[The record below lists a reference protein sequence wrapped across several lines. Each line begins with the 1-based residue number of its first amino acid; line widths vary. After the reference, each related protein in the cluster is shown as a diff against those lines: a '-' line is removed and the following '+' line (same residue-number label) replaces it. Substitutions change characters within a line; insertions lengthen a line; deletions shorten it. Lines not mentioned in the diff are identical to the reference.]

1 MINKVFI
8 KNYKIF
14 RDFPLE
20 LSPGLNIL
28 VGDNESGKST
38 ILEAINLCLSRKL
51 NGRPIDLELTSY
63 LFNNSVVNEYV
74 TAIKAKSSPL
84 LPEITVEVFLDD
96 ASGLNDYRGTNNS
109 LRENSIGIRLQ
120 ICFNTD
126 FQDEYEKLISTEP
139 DQIQLIPTE
148 FYKVVWQSF
157 SGNAISPRGA
167 KIICSFIDAGSIH
180 LQYGTDYYLQNIIKS
195 GLSTKE
201 RAELS
206 IAYRK
211 LKEEFARTTSIQNI
225 NRQLDTD
232 KSSITSKNLEISL
245 DVSQKTN
252 WEANLIPH
260 LDKLPFHYSGK
271 GEQSSLKIMLA
282 LQRKAE
288 DSQVILIEEPEN
300 NQSFSSMNILIDKIT
315 EKCDGKQIIVTTHS
329 AYVLNK
335 LGLKNLILLSKKQTT
350 TTLSNLPPDTQQY
363 FKILSG
369 YDTLRI
375 ILAKRTILV
384 EGPSDELI
392 VQKAYFQLHKKLP
405 IQNGVDIINVRGL
418 SFSRFLDIAKELD
431 LEISVVTDNDGNY
444 EHKVKSKYST
454 YESEKIKIYASSDN
468 TKNTLEPHL
477 VSSVGLDLLNTIF
490 STTHDEVEMIKYM
503 TECKTEC
510 ALKIFEYSN
519 ELTFPDYINE
529 AVNKE

>member
-1 MINKVFI
+1 MINKVII

-14 RDFPLE
+14 RDFTLDLYPF
-20 LSPGLNIL
+20 LNIL

-38 ILEAINLCLSRKL
+38 ILEAVNLCLSRKL

-63 LFNNSVVNEYV
+63 LFSNSIVHEYV
-74 TAIKAKSSPL
+74 EAIKAKTSPK
-84 LPEITVEVFLDD
+84 LPEIIIEVFLDD
-96 ASGLNDYRGTNNS
+96 ACGLNEYRGTNNL
-109 LRENSIGIRLQ
+109 LRVDSIGIKLQ
-120 ICFNTD
+120 ICFND
-126 FQDEYEKLISTEP
+126 EYQDEYEKLISTDP
-139 DQIQLIPTE
+139 DQMQLIPTE
-148 FYKVVWQSF
+148 FYRVNWISF

-167 KIICSFIDAGSIH
+167 KIICSYIDAGSIH
-180 LQYGTDYYLQNIIKS
+180 LQYGTDYYLQNIIKT
-195 GLSTKE
+195 GLTNKE

-211 LKEEFARTTSIQNI
+211 LKEEFAQTTSIQNI
-225 NRQLDTD
+225 NRQLDSD
-232 KSSITSKNLEISL
+232 KSTITNKNLEITL

-282 LQRKAE
+282 LQRKVDE
-288 DSQVILIEEPEN
+288 SQVILIEEPEN

-335 LGLKNLILLSKKQTT
+335 LGLQNLVLLSKDQLITR
-350 TTLSNLPPDTQQY
+350 LSNLTEDTQQY
-363 FKILSG
+363 FKVLSG

-392 VQKAYFQLHKKLP
+392 IQKAYHQKHNKLP
-405 IQNGVDIINVRGL
+405 IQNGVDVINVRGL
-418 SFSRFLDIAKELD
+418 SFARFLDIGKELN
-431 LEISVVTDNDGNY
+431 LEISVVTDNDGDY
-444 EHKVKSKYST
+444 EHKVKNKYAG
-454 YESEKIKIYASSDN
+454 YECQKIKIYANADN
-468 TKNTLEPHL
+468 AKKTLEPQL
-477 VSSVGLDLLNTIF
+477 LSSIGLDVLNTIF
-490 STTHDEVEMIKYM
+490 STSHSEDEMIKYT
-503 TECKTEC
+503 TENKTEC
-510 ALKIFEYSN
+510 ALKIFEYQN
-519 ELTFPDYINE
+519 TLTFPDYINN
-529 AVNKE
+529 AINKE

>member
-1 MINKVFI
+1 MINKVII

-14 RDFPLE
+14 RDFTLE
-20 LSPGLNIL
+20 LSSGLNIL
-28 VGDNESGKST
+28 VGDNEAGKST

-51 NGRPIDLELTSY
+51 GGRPIDLELTSY
-63 LFNNSVVNEYV
+63 LFTNSVVNEYIS
-74 TAIKAKSSPL
+74 AIKTQGTPT
-84 LPEITVEVFLDD
+84 LPEIIIEVFLND
-96 ASGLNDYRGTNNS
+96 ACGLNDYRGTNNS
-109 LRENSIGIRLQ
+109 LREDSIGIRIQ
-120 ICFNTD
+120 ICFNPD
-126 FQDEYEKLISTEP
+126 FQDEYEKLISTDP

-180 LQYGTDYYLQNIIKS
+180 LQNGTDYYLQNIIKS

-211 LKEEFARTTSIQNI
+211 LKEEFARTASIQNI

-335 LGLKNLILLSKKQTT
+335 LGLKNLILLSKHQTT
-350 TTLSNLPPDTQQY
+350 TTLSNLPLDTQQY

-392 VQKAYFQLHKKLP
+392 VQKAYVQKHKKLP

-418 SFSRFLDIAKELD
+418 SFTRFLDIGKELN

-444 EHKVKSKYST
+444 EHRVKNKYAT
-454 YESEKIKIYASSDN
+454 YESEKIKIHASQDN

-477 VSSVGLDLLNTIF
+477 VSSIGLESLNSMF
-490 STTHDEVEMIKYM
+490 QTTHNQNEMIKYM
-503 TECKTEC
+503 TDCKTEC
-510 ALKIFEYSN
+510 ALKIFEN
-519 ELTFPDYINE
+519 LDDLMFPEYINN